1 MRQQGKRGQRIAV
14 VPTILVVAAR
24 FSHTPNH
31 RSDARID
38 AGLGLAVEAGCG
50 NAWCFLSLGWPLVWQ
65 IRGGVRQNESALKIR
80 SSATVQASGKGH
92 VHNAGIRGIGPLAGR
107 LGADLLARV
116 WPAWRDPG
124 AAEPCEAGP

>member
-24 FSHTPNH
+24 FSHTPTTEVMPALM
-31 RSDARID
+31 RAWASQSKSDA
-38 AGLGLAVEAGCG
+38 AT
-50 NAWCFLSLGWPLVWQ
+50 P
-65 IRGGVRQNESALKIR
+65 GV

-116 WPAWRDPG
+116 WPAWRDQG